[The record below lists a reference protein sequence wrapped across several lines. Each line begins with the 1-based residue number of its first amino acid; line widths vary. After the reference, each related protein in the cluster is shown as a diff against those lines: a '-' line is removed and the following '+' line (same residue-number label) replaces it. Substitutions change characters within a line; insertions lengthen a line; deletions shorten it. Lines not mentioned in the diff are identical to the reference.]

1 LAELAQA
8 INGIDLD
15 PLPQL
20 TGELAYTA
28 RQCETKLTVLPI
40 ISRRD
45 AKRLFGKLVRKTK
58 SEKLNFSANGT

>member
-20 TGELAYTA
+20 TGELAYIA
-28 RQCETKLTVLPI
+28 RQCETKLPVLPV
-40 ISRRD
+40 SRRD
-45 AKRLFGKLVRKTK
+45 AKRLFGKLVRKNK
-58 SEKLNFSANGT
+58 SEKLNFSANFT